1 MKAWTRPGGNGNGR
15 EETDVVKVLV
25 TDLIHSSDLRYM
37 FGTLDRSWRPYKQRD
52 YEASGQMMDYLVNF
66 ARTGD
71 PNGPGLPLWRK
82 GKPALRI
89 GPKGTNMGH
98 VSYYKLLKNM
108 LTKGDPKA

>member
-1 MKAWTRPGGNGNGR
+1 
-15 EETDVVKVLV
+15 
-25 TDLIHSSDLRYM
+25 M

-71 PNGPGLPLWRK
+71 PNGPGLPTWTPGK
-82 GKPALRI
+82 GALRI
-89 GPKGTNMGH
+89 GPGGTRMGR
-98 VSYYKLLKNM
+98 VAYGKLLVNM